1 MSKLSAQ
8 RAKAAEALLA
18 HVEETGGVVRART
31 AGFTYVTLNR
41 DGFCRATVTF
51 QGMGH
56 TVTTKGATAREALSN
71 AYAFHKMKV
80 DGFNNDGRY

>member
-8 RAKAAEALLA
+8 RAKAAEALLDEVERVG
-18 HVEETGGVVRART
+18 HVVAERRAGLSYVSLSREGYCKASVVFY
-31 AGFTYVTLNR
+31 GI
-41 DGFCRATVTF
+41 
-51 QGMGH
+51 GH

-71 AYAFHKMKV
+71 AYTFHKMKV